1 MFGSSSEYTTVVY
14 NLMKTTF
21 DFNFDLYQALNS
33 IDTQKHGN
41 KKNLFYF
48 EKSVLTIKTEIT
60 KSSSSY

>member
-48 EKSVLTIKTEIT
+48 EKKRVNN
-60 KSSSSY
+60 